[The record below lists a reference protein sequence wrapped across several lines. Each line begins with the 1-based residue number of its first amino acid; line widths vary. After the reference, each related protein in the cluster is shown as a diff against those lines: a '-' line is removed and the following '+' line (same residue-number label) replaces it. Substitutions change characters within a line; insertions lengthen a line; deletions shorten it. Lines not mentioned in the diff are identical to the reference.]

1 MILSSFCF
9 LKQSESNTANGVSYV
24 RAFCGQPFTQAQHL
38 MHFSATVLHS
48 SPFIMAPAGQCFTQY
63 PQCVQRSAS
72 TCGVRGIGTPL
83 LRNLTTLRKKRSN
96 GKKGWRGRWIRV
108 TSTPYSFSISSAAA
122 ILARIFSP
130 KSFAYSKSSAS
141 GRPDAPDISH
151 CYKSALLQT

>member
-96 GKKGWRGRWIRV
+96 GKKGWRGRLDTGHIHPIQFLHIFGRRNFSTYFFTKKLCILQVVRIR
-108 TSTPYSFSISSAAA
+108 
-122 ILARIFSP
+122 
-130 KSFAYSKSSAS
+130 
-141 GRPDAPDISH
+141 RPDAPDISH